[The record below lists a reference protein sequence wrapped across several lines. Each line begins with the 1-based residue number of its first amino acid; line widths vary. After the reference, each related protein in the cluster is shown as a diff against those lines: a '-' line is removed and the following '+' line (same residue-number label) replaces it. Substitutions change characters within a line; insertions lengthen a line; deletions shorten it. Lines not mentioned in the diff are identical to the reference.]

1 MKKKNLKKTQKLK
14 IMAALLSGGMLVVLS
29 PNAAYALEGT
39 ADNYTVTITDGMNIT
54 EDVYGNKG
62 NPDSET
68 GDITGHVKISGGT
81 IGSSENSVEI
91 YGGYYYNG
99 RGEYRVKNSVVEI
112 SGGTI
117 YGDIY
122 GGRGYYSRSSGWS
135 DIRDAVDN
143 KIYITGGTIYG
154 DIYGGYDGSYVDYKK
169 YPEEYKNHKGVARNE
184 VWLAGG
190 TIEGSVTAGRYNNY
204 YANGTNCPIQFN
216 NIYLT
221 GDADVSKA
229 VLRGSPMIGGRV
241 ETGNNLIVDDWNGIE
256 VENIEKFHSI
266 IFENIDLN
274 KSMLLKIT
282 SDDFERGNFLCDYN
296 NNFTKIYINS
306 VKGGDYKVGDLN
318 KTVEWD
324 KRMCLN
330 EQFSSSDKTFEVVI
344 KQELLDGIT
353 GYYYGNRENNGI
365 FINHFTNLKAN
376 DSTPEDSQIEFTG
389 TVDKTVLAGAYVDEN
404 GEKHGNTNN
413 TSWNTSDDI
422 TYLTIEDGL
431 KTNASVVTGVYA
443 VGGQTA
449 SDGKTYITGNYGGT
463 VYAGY
468 AEGNG
473 LTENN
478 HIYIGNGVNAAG
490 TKLLGNNKKS
500 GNSGATLEVSENGNK
515 LNSIG
520 RFDNINFNNV
530 TLNGGTVLKVTDADL
545 DGTKV
550 NVKTLAKGTVY
561 HEGDKVTLLNSQNAI
576 TGNVENIGINDD
588 IVQAGV
594 AQELTVSASQSDA
607 NNIDLTVTSVKLS
620 EQTNLVAET
629 RAASVGLLN
638 QGTDLI
644 ADSINTISRDGKYG
658 VKTFAAVYG
667 NRSKYDV
674 ADDVKINGWS
684 TIVGV
689 GAENEHNGGD
699 FSWGVFYEN
708 GSGNYRTYNGF
719 DNELFRGD
727 GSIVYNGGGI
737 AVRYENSHGV
747 YTEGSLRAGMLKN
760 EADNALFCG
769 ETGYGYETESAYYGA
784 HIGVG
789 KIWQLGDNSE
799 LDVYG
804 KFFHTYVE
812 GDTVHIA
819 QDKFDLDSI
828 NSDRLR
834 IGARITNNKE
844 NKFSTYYGL
853 AYEYEFNGDADMR
866 AAGMKAP
873 TQSLQGSSVMAE
885 IGLNYQPT
893 PNSPWSFDLNMRGYT
908 GERQGGSFNVQATY
922 TF

>member
-14 IMAALLSGGMLVVLS
+14 IMAALLSGGMLAVLS

-39 ADNYTVTITDGMNIT
+39 AENNYTVTITDENIT
-54 EDVYGNKG
+54 ENVYGNKG

-99 RGEYRVKNSVVEI
+99 IGEYRVKNSVVEI

-122 GGRGYYSRSSGWS
+122 GGRGYYSRSSGWN

-274 KSMLLKIT
+274 KGMLLEVKDPIT
-282 SDDFERGNFLCDYN
+282 RGNFLTGPN
-296 NNFTKIYINS
+296 GSTKIYVNS
-306 VKGGDYKVGDLN
+306 VKGGDYEEGLLN
-318 KTVEWD
+318 KTIQWD
-324 KRMCLN
+324 DEMNLEHR
-330 EQFSSSDKTFEVVI
+330 FSSIDEAFAVVI
-344 KQELLDGIT
+344 SDDLKKGIT

-365 FINHFTNLKAN
+365 FINHFTNLKAD
-376 DSTPEDSQIEFTG
+376 DSISEDSQIEFTG
-389 TVDKTVLAGAYVDEN
+389 TVDKTVLAGAYFDEN

-413 TSWNTSDDI
+413 TSWDTSDDI
-422 TYLTIEDGL
+422 TYLTIENGL
-431 KTNASVVTGVYA
+431 TTNASVVTGVYA

-449 SDGKTYITGNYGGT
+449 SDGKTYITGNYDGT

-468 AEGNG
+468 AEDNG

-478 HIYIGNGVNAAG
+478 YTYIGNGVNADS
-490 TKLLGNNKKS
+490 TKLLGNNKTS
-500 GNSGATLEVSENGNK
+500 GNSGATLEVSGNGNK

-520 RFDNINFNNV
+520 RFDDIDFNNV
-530 TLNGGTVLKVTDADL
+530 TLNGDTVLKVIDADL

-576 TGNVENIGINDD
+576 TGNVENIGVNDD

-594 AQELTVSASQSDA
+594 AQELTVSASKSDA

-674 ADDVKINGWS
+674 ADNVKINGWS

-737 AVRYENSHGV
+737 AARYENSHGV

-819 QDKFDLDSI
+819 QDEFDLDSI

-873 TQSLQGSSVMAE
+873 TRSLQGSSYMAE
-885 IGLNYQPT
+885 VGFNYQPT
-893 PNSPWSFDLNMRGYT
+893 PESPWSFDLNMRGYA
-908 GERQGGSFNVQATY
+908 GEREGATFNVQATY

>member
-14 IMAALLSGGMLVVLS
+14 IMAALLSGGMLAVLS

-39 ADNYTVTITDGMNIT
+39 ADNNYTVTITDGMNIM

-62 NPDSET
+62 NPDPVT
-68 GDITGHVKISGGT
+68 GNITGHVKITGGT
-81 IGSSENSVEI
+81 LGSEGKDVSI
-91 YGGYYYNG
+91 YGGYFYSS
-99 RGEYRVKNSVVEI
+99 RGKYLVKNNIVEI

-117 YGDIY
+117 YGNVY
-122 GGRGYYSRSSGWS
+122 GGCGCGRDYGGTQNT

-143 KIYITGGTIYG
+143 KVYITGGTIYG
-154 DIYGGYDGSYVDYKK
+154 DIYGGYDGSRVNEDSAPYK
-169 YPEEYKNHKGVARNE
+169 EGVARNE

-190 TIEGSVTAGRYNNY
+190 KIVGSVTAGTYRKDSPDENAPVHYNK
-204 YANGTNCPIQFN
+204 
-216 NIYLT
+216 IYLT
-221 GDADVSKA
+221 GDTDVSEA
-229 VLRGSPMIGGRV
+229 TLIG
-241 ETGNNLIVDDWNGIE
+241 TGKQNKGLIEKGGNDLVIDGWNGTKI
-256 VENIEKFHSI
+256 KGLRFFHSI

-274 KSMLLKIT
+274 KATLLEVKDPIDYSYFNHFVDT
-282 SDDFERGNFLCDYN
+282 DDN
-296 NNFTKIYINS
+296 TKVYLNS
-306 VKGGDYKVGDLN
+306 IKAGDYAEDTLN
-318 KTVEWD
+318 KTIQWD
-324 KRMCLN
+324 EDMCLQASKN
-330 EQFSSSDKTFEVVI
+330 RSFAVVI
-344 KQELLDGIT
+344 SDDLKKGIT

-365 FINHFTNLKAN
+365 FINHFTNLTAN
-376 DSTPEDSQIEFTG
+376 DSTPEDSKIEFTG

-413 TSWNTSDDI
+413 TSWDTSDDI

-443 VGGQTA
+443 VGGKNA
-449 SDGKTYITGNYGGT
+449 SGGKTYINGNYDGT
-463 VYAGY
+463 VVYAGY

-473 LTENN
+473 STENN
-478 HIYIGNGVNAAG
+478 YIYIGNGVNAAG
-490 TKLLGNNKKS
+490 TKLLGNNKTS
-500 GNSGATLEVSENGNK
+500 GNSGATLEVSGNGNE

-520 RFDNINFNNV
+520 RFDDINFNNV
-530 TLNGGTVLKVTDADL
+530 TLNGDTVLKVTDADL

-550 NVKTLAKGTVY
+550 NVKTLASGPVY
-561 HEGDKVTLLNSQNAI
+561 HEGDRVTLLNSQNAI

-684 TIVGV
+684 MIVGV
-689 GAENEHNGGD
+689 GVENEHNGGD

-737 AVRYENSHGV
+737 AARYENSHGV
-747 YTEGSLRAGMLKN
+747 YTEGSLHAGMLKN

-819 QDKFDLDSI
+819 QDEFDLDSI

-873 TQSLQGSSVMAE
+873 TRSLQGSSVMAE

>member
-14 IMAALLSGGMLVVLS
+14 IMAALLSGGMLAVLS

-39 ADNYTVTITDGMNIT
+39 AENNYTVTITDGMNIT

-62 NPDSET
+62 NIVADK
-68 GDITGHVKISGGT
+68 GYVIGHVQMIGG
-81 IGSSENSVEI
+81 IVEGNI
-91 YGGYYYNG
+91 YGGYYPTNRDANG
-99 RGEYRVKNSVVEI
+99 NYVKVAESTVTI
-112 SGGTI
+112 SGGEVI
-117 YGDIY
+117 GNIY
-122 GGRGYYSRSSGWS
+122 GGRGKRGSSSWT
-135 DIRDAVDN
+135 DARDAVDN
-143 KIYITGGTIYG
+143 KVYITGGTIKG
-154 DIYGGYDGSYVDYKK
+154 NIYGGYDGSRIDPDM
-169 YPEEYKNHKGVARNE
+169 PEEDYPKHEGVARNE

-190 TIEGSVTAGRYNNY
+190 KIEGNVVAGQYEDPYSSASR
-204 YANGTNCPIQFN
+204 ILN

-221 GDADVSKA
+221 GNADVSNA
-229 VLRGSPMIGGRV
+229 VLKGSTMIGGKV
-241 ETGNNLIVDDWNGIE
+241 ETGNNLIVDGWSGTEIK
-256 VENIEKFHSI
+256 NIEHFHSI

-274 KSMLLKIT
+274 KGKLLEVTDSIT
-282 SDDFERGNFLCDYN
+282 RNNFLTGPN
-296 NNFTKIYINS
+296 ESTKIYVNS
-306 VKGGDYKVGDLN
+306 VKGGDYEEGLLK
-318 KTVEWD
+318 KTIQWD
-324 KRMCLN
+324 DEMNLEHR
-330 EQFSSSDKTFEVVI
+330 FSSIDEAFAVVI
-344 KQELLDGIT
+344 SDDLKKGIT

-365 FINHFTNLKAN
+365 FINHFTNLKAD
-376 DSTPEDSQIEFTG
+376 DSYPNDSQIEFTG

-404 GEKHGNTNN
+404 DEKHGNTNN
-413 TSWNTSDDI
+413 TSWDTSDDI
-422 TYLTIEDGL
+422 TYLTIENGL
-431 KTNASVVTGVYA
+431 TTNASVVTGVYA
-443 VGGQTA
+443 VGGKNA
-449 SDGKTYITGNYGGT
+449 SGGKTYINGNYDGT
-463 VYAGY
+463 VFAGY
-468 AEGNG
+468 AEDNG
-473 LTENN
+473 STEDNY
-478 HIYIGNGVNAAG
+478 IYIGNGVNAAG
-490 TKLLGNNKKS
+490 TKLLGNNKTS
-500 GNSGATLEVSENGNK
+500 GKSGATLEVSGNGNK

-520 RFDNINFNNV
+520 RFDNINFNKV
-530 TLNGGTVLKVTDADL
+530 TLNGDTVLKVTDADL

-550 NVKTLAKGTVY
+550 NVKTLASGPVY
-561 HEGDKVTLLNSQNAI
+561 HEGDRVTLLNSQNAI
-576 TGNVENIGINDD
+576 TGNVENIGVNDD

-737 AVRYENSHGV
+737 AARYENSHGV

-819 QDKFDLDSI
+819 QDEFDLDSI

-873 TQSLQGSSVMAE
+873 TKSLQGSSVMAE

>member
-14 IMAALLSGGMLVVLS
+14 IMAALLSGGMLAVLS

-39 ADNYTVTITDGMNIT
+39 AENNYTVTITDENIT
-54 EDVYGNKG
+54 ENVYGNKG

-99 RGEYRVKNSVVEI
+99 IGEYRVKNSVVEI

-122 GGRGYYSRSSGWS
+122 GGRGYYSRSSGWN

-274 KSMLLKIT
+274 KGMLLEVKDPIT
-282 SDDFERGNFLCDYN
+282 RGNFLTGPN
-296 NNFTKIYINS
+296 GSTKIYVNS
-306 VKGGDYKVGDLN
+306 VKGGDYEEGLLN
-318 KTVEWD
+318 KTIQWD
-324 KRMCLN
+324 DEMNLEHR
-330 EQFSSSDKTFEVVI
+330 FSSIDEAFAVVI
-344 KQELLDGIT
+344 SDDLKKGIT

-365 FINHFTNLKAN
+365 FINHFTNLKAD
-376 DSTPEDSQIEFTG
+376 DSISEDSQIEFTG
-389 TVDKTVLAGAYVDEN
+389 TVYKTVLAGAYFDEN

-413 TSWNTSDDI
+413 TSWDTSDDI
-422 TYLTIEDGL
+422 TYLTIENGL
-431 KTNASVVTGVYA
+431 TTNASVVTGVYA

-449 SDGKTYITGNYGGT
+449 SDGKTYITGNYDGT

-468 AEGNG
+468 AEDNG

-478 HIYIGNGVNAAG
+478 YIYIGNGVNADS
-490 TKLLGNNKKS
+490 TKLLGNNKTS
-500 GNSGATLEVSENGNK
+500 GNSGATLEVSGNGNK

-520 RFDNINFNNV
+520 RFDDIDFNNV
-530 TLNGGTVLKVTDADL
+530 TLNGDTVLKVIDADL

-576 TGNVENIGINDD
+576 TGNVENIGVNDD

-594 AQELTVSASQSDA
+594 AQELTVSASKSDA

-737 AVRYENSHGV
+737 AARYENSHGV

-819 QDKFDLDSI
+819 QDEFDLDSI

-873 TQSLQGSSVMAE
+873 TRSLQGSSYMAE
-885 IGLNYQPT
+885 VGFNYQPT
-893 PNSPWSFDLNMRGYT
+893 PESPWSFDLNMRGYA
-908 GERQGGSFNVQATY
+908 GEREGATFNVQATY

>member
-14 IMAALLSGGMLVVLS
+14 IMAALLSGGMLAVLS

-39 ADNYTVTITDGMNIT
+39 ADADNNYTVTITDGMNIT
-54 EDVYGNKG
+54 ENVYGNNGNIVADKG
-62 NPDSET
+62 YV
-68 GDITGHVKISGGT
+68 IGHVQMTGG
-81 IGSSENSVEI
+81 IVEGNI
-91 YGGYYYNG
+91 YGGYYPTNRDANG
-99 RGEYRVKNSVVEI
+99 NYVKVAESTVTI
-112 SGGTI
+112 SGGEVI
-117 YGDIY
+117 GNIF
-122 GGRGYYSRSSGWS
+122 GGQGLRASTSWT
-135 DIRDAVDN
+135 DARDAVDN
-143 KIYITGGTIYG
+143 KVYITGGTITG
-154 DIYGGYDGSYVDYKK
+154 NIYGGYDGSRIDPDM
-169 YPEEYKNHKGVARNE
+169 PEEGYPKHEGVARNE

-190 TIEGSVTAGRYNNY
+190 TIDGTVTAGQF
-204 YANGTNCPIQFN
+204 ANLTSGTLN

-229 VLRGSPMIGGRV
+229 VLRGSSGIGGKV
-241 ETGNNLIVDDWNGIE
+241 ETGNNLIIDGWRGTEIK
-256 VENIEKFHSI
+256 NIQYFHSI

-274 KSMLLKIT
+274 KPHILEIT
-282 SDDFERGNFLCDYN
+282 DKFDRRSFLTGLSGTN
-296 NNFTKIYINS
+296 EITKIYVNS
-306 VKGGDYKVGDLN
+306 VKGGDYEEGTLN
-318 KTVEWD
+318 KTITWD
-324 KRMCLN
+324 SEMNLGGSIAPGRD
-330 EQFSSSDKTFEVVI
+330 EAFVVVI
-344 KQELLDGIT
+344 SDDLKKGID
-353 GYYYGNRENNGI
+353 GYYYGNRDNNGI
-365 FINHFTNLKAN
+365 FINHFTNLTAN
-376 DSTPEDSQIEFTG
+376 DSNQEDSKIEFTG
-389 TVDKTVLAGAYVDEN
+389 TVDKTVLAGAYVDEK
-404 GEKHGNTNN
+404 GVKHGNTNN
-413 TSWNTSDDI
+413 TSWDTSDDI
-422 TYLTIEDGL
+422 TFLTIEDGL
-431 KTNASVVTGVYA
+431 TTNASVVTGVYA
-443 VGGQTA
+443 VGGKTA
-449 SDGKTYITGNYGGT
+449 SGGKTYINGNYGGT

-478 HIYIGNGVNAAG
+478 YIYIGNGVNAAG
-490 TKLLGNNKKS
+490 TKLRGDNKTIGTIGK
-500 GNSGATLEVSENGNK
+500 SGATLEVSENGNK
-515 LNSIG
+515 LNSIE
-520 RFDNINFNNV
+520 RFDDIDFNNV
-530 TLNGGTVLKVTDADL
+530 TLNGDTVLKVTHANL
-545 DGTKV
+545 DGTKI
-550 NVKTLAKGTVY
+550 NVKTLASGTVY
-561 HEGDKVTLLNSQNAI
+561 HEGDRVTLLNSQNAI
-576 TGNVENIGINDD
+576 TGNVENIGVNDD

-689 GAENEHNGGD
+689 GAEKEHNGGD

-819 QDKFDLDSI
+819 QDEFDLDSI

-853 AYEYEFNGDADMR
+853 AYEYEFNGDAEMR

-885 IGLNYQPT
+885 VGLNYQPT
-893 PNSPWSFDLNMRGYT
+893 PDSPWNFDLNMRGYT

>member
-1 MKKKNLKKTQKLK
+1 
-14 IMAALLSGGMLVVLS
+14 MAALLSSGMLAVLS

-39 ADNYTVTITDGMNIT
+39 AENNYTVTITDGMDIM
-54 EDVYGNKG
+54 EDVYGNKA
-62 NPDSET
+62 NILADKNC
-68 GDITGHVKISGGT
+68 ITGHVQMSGGKVT
-81 IGSSENSVEI
+81 
-91 YGGYYYNG
+91 
-99 RGEYRVKNSVVEI
+99 
-112 SGGTI
+112 
-117 YGDIY
+117 GDIY
-122 GGRGYYSRSSGWS
+122 GGHYNDTHDTYGKYYVKVAESTVTISGGEVIGNIYGGRGKFGKQTKT
-135 DIRDAVDN
+135 DNRDAVDN
-143 KIYITGGTIYG
+143 KVYITGGKITG
-154 DIYGGYDGSYVDYKK
+154 NIYGGYDGGNPNR
-169 YPEEYKNHKGVARNE
+169 YPKEGVARNQ

-190 TIEGSVTAGRYNNY
+190 TIDGTVVAGQYKE
-204 YANGTNCPIQFN
+204 ANTPNEYPKILN

-221 GDADVSKA
+221 GNADVSKA
-229 VLRGSPMIGGRV
+229 VLMGSSGIGGKV
-241 ETGNNLIVDDWNGIE
+241 ETGNNLIIDGWSGTEIK
-256 VENIEKFHSI
+256 NIEHFHSI

-274 KSMLLKIT
+274 KQHILEIT
-282 SDDFERGNFLCDYN
+282 GDFDRTEFLTGLSGTN
-296 NNFTKIYINS
+296 EITKIYVNS
-306 VKGGDYKVGDLN
+306 VKGGDYEEGTLN
-318 KTVEWD
+318 KTITWD
-324 KRMCLN
+324 SEMNLGG
-330 EQFSSSDKTFEVVI
+330 STAPGSDEAFAVVI
-344 KQELLDGIT
+344 SDDLKKGIT

-365 FINHFTNLKAN
+365 FINHFTNLTAN
-376 DSTPEDSQIEFTG
+376 DSTPEDSEIEFTG
-389 TVDKTVLAGAYVDEN
+389 TVDKTVLAGMYVDEK

-422 TYLTIEDGL
+422 TYLTIENGL
-431 KTNASVVTGVYA
+431 TTNASVVTGVYA
-443 VGGQTA
+443 VGGKNA
-449 SDGKTYITGNYGGT
+449 SGGKTYINGNYDGT
-463 VYAGY
+463 VFAGY
-468 AEGNG
+468 AEDNG
-473 LTENN
+473 STEDNY
-478 HIYIGNGVNAAG
+478 IYIGNGVNAAG
-490 TKLLGNNKKS
+490 TKLLGNNKTS
-500 GNSGATLEVSENGNK
+500 GKSGATLEVSGNGNK

-550 NVKTLAKGTVY
+550 NVETLASGTVY
-561 HEGDKVTLLNSQNAI
+561 HEGDRVTLLNSQNAI
-576 TGNVENIGINDD
+576 KGNVENIGVNDD

-737 AVRYENSHGV
+737 AARYENSHGV

-819 QDKFDLDSI
+819 QDEFDLDSI

>member
-14 IMAALLSGGMLVVLS
+14 IMAALLSGGMLAVLS

-54 EDVYGNKG
+54 EDVYGNNGNIVADKG
-62 NPDSET
+62 YV
-68 GDITGHVKISGGT
+68 IGHVQMTGG
-81 IGSSENSVEI
+81 IVEGNI
-91 YGGYYYNG
+91 YGGYYPTNRDANG
-99 RGEYRVKNSVVEI
+99 NYVKVAESTVTI
-112 SGGTI
+112 SGGEVI
-117 YGDIY
+117 GNIF
-122 GGRGYYSRSSGWS
+122 GGQGLRGSTRWT
-135 DIRDAVDN
+135 DARDAVDN
-143 KIYITGGTIYG
+143 KVYITGGTITG
-154 DIYGGYDGSYVDYKK
+154 NIYGGYDGSRIDPDM
-169 YPEEYKNHKGVARNE
+169 PEEGYPKHEGVARNE

-190 TIEGSVTAGRYNNY
+190 TIEGSVTAGRYNDY

-229 VLRGSPMIGGRV
+229 VLRGSPMIGGRL
-241 ETGNNLIVDDWNGIE
+241 ETGNNLIIDDWNGIE

-274 KSMLLKIT
+274 RKMLLKVT
-282 SDDFERGNFLCDYN
+282 SDDFERRNFYSDHQKN
-296 NNFTKIYINS
+296 EFTKIYINS
-306 VKGGDYKVGDLN
+306 IKGGDYKVGDLN

-330 EQFSSSDKTFEVVI
+330 EQIGSSDKRFEVVI

-443 VGGQTA
+443 VSGQTA

-468 AEGNG
+468 VEGNG

-737 AVRYENSHGV
+737 AARYENSHGV

-819 QDKFDLDSI
+819 QDEFDLDSI

>member
-14 IMAALLSGGMLVVLS
+14 IMAALLSGGMLAVLS

-39 ADNYTVTITDGMNIT
+39 ADNNYTVTITDTMNIT
-54 EDVYGNKG
+54 GNVYGNKG
-62 NPDSET
+62 NILADKNC
-68 GDITGHVKISGGT
+68 ITGHVQMSGGKVN
-81 IGSSENSVEI
+81 GEI
-91 YGGYYYNG
+91 YGGYYNDTPDTKY
-99 RGEYRVKNSVVEI
+99 YVKVAESTVTI
-112 SGGTI
+112 SGGEVI
-117 YGDIY
+117 GNIY
-122 GGRGYYSRSSGWS
+122 GGRGYFGKQNKI
-135 DIRDAVDN
+135 DNRDAVDN
-143 KIYITGGTIYG
+143 KVYITGGKITG
-154 DIYGGYDGSYVDYKK
+154 NIYGGYDGGRPSNK
-169 YPEEYKNHKGVARNE
+169 YPKEGVARNQ

-190 TIEGSVTAGRYNNY
+190 TIDGTVVAGQYKE
-204 YANGTNCPIQFN
+204 ANTPNEYPKILN

-221 GDADVSKA
+221 GNADVSNA
-229 VLRGSPMIGGRV
+229 ALMGSTTIGGKV
-241 ETGNNLIVDDWNGIE
+241 ETGNNLIVDGWSGTEIK
-256 VENIEKFHSI
+256 NIKHFHSI

-274 KSMLLKIT
+274 KGMLLEVKDPIT
-282 SDDFERGNFLCDYN
+282 RNAFLTSPN
-296 NNFTKIYINS
+296 GSTKIYVNS
-306 VKGGDYKVGDLN
+306 VKGGDYEKGLLKKTIQWDDEMNLEHRFDLID
-318 KTVEWD
+318 EA
-324 KRMCLN
+324 
-330 EQFSSSDKTFEVVI
+330 FAVVI
-344 KQELLDGIT
+344 SDDLKKGIT

-365 FINHFTNLKAN
+365 FINHFTNLTAN
-376 DSTPEDSQIEFTG
+376 DSTPEDSKIEFTG
-389 TVDKTVLAGAYVDEN
+389 TVDKTVLAGAYVDEK
-404 GEKHGNTNN
+404 GVKHGNTNN
-413 TSWNTSDDI
+413 TSWDTSDDI
-422 TYLTIEDGL
+422 TDLTIEDGL

-443 VGGQTA
+443 VGGKTA
-449 SDGKTYITGNYGGT
+449 SGGKTYINGNYGGT

-468 AEGNG
+468 AEDNG
-473 LTENN
+473 STENN
-478 HIYIGNGVNAAG
+478 YIYIGNGVNAADTELRG
-490 TKLLGNNKKS
+490 DNKTS
-500 GNSGATLEVSENGNK
+500 GNSGATLEVSGNGNE

-520 RFDNINFNNV
+520 RFDDINFNNV
-530 TLNGGTVLKVTDADL
+530 TLNGDTVLKVTDADL

-550 NVKTLAKGTVY
+550 NVKTLASGTVY
-561 HEGDKVTLLNSQNAI
+561 HEGDRVTLLNSQNAI
-576 TGNVENIGINDD
+576 KGNVENIGVNDD

-737 AVRYENSHGV
+737 AARYENSHGV

-819 QDKFDLDSI
+819 QDEFDLDSI

-866 AAGMKAP
+866 AAGMNAP
-873 TQSLQGSSVMAE
+873 TRSLQGSSVMAE

>member
-14 IMAALLSGGMLVVLS
+14 IMAALLSGGMLAVLS

-39 ADNYTVTITDGMNIT
+39 AENNYTVTITDENIT
-54 EDVYGNKG
+54 ENVYGNKG

-81 IGSSENSVEI
+81 IGSSENSVKI

-99 RGEYRVKNSVVEI
+99 IGEYRVKNSVVEI

-122 GGRGYYSRSSGWS
+122 GGRGYYSRSSGWN

-274 KSMLLKIT
+274 KGMLLEVKDPIT
-282 SDDFERGNFLCDYN
+282 RGNFLTGPN
-296 NNFTKIYINS
+296 GSTKIYVNS
-306 VKGGDYKVGDLN
+306 VKGGDYEEGLLK
-318 KTVEWD
+318 KTIQWD
-324 KRMCLN
+324 DEMNLGHRFGSID
-330 EQFSSSDKTFEVVI
+330 EAFAVVI
-344 KQELLDGIT
+344 SDDLKKGIT

-365 FINHFTNLKAN
+365 FINHFTDLKAN
-376 DSTPEDSQIEFTG
+376 DSYQNDSQIEFSG
-389 TVDKTVLAGAYVDEN
+389 TVDKTVLAGAYVDEK

-413 TSWNTSDDI
+413 TSWDTSDDI

-449 SDGKTYITGNYGGT
+449 SDGKTYITGNYDGT

-468 AEGNG
+468 AEDNG

-478 HIYIGNGVNAAG
+478 YIYIGNGVNADS
-490 TKLLGNNKKS
+490 TKLLGNNKTS
-500 GNSGATLEVSENGNK
+500 GNSGATLEVSGNGNK

-530 TLNGGTVLKVTDADL
+530 TLNGDTVLKVTDADL

-550 NVKTLAKGTVY
+550 NVETLAGGTVY
-561 HEGDKVTLLNSQNAI
+561 HEGDKVTLLNSQDAI
-576 TGNVENIGINDD
+576 TGNVENIGVNDD

-644 ADSINTISRDGKYG
+644 ADSLNTISRDGKYG

-667 NRSKYDV
+667 NSSKYDV

-737 AVRYENSHGV
+737 AARYENSHGV
-747 YTEGSLRAGMLKN
+747 YTEGSLHAGMLKN

-819 QDKFDLDSI
+819 QDEFDLDSI

-873 TQSLQGSSVMAE
+873 TRSLHGSSVMAE

-908 GERQGGSFNVQATY
+908 GEHQGGSFNVQATY

>member
-39 ADNYTVTITDGMNIT
+39 ADDNYTVTITDGMNIT

-62 NPDSET
+62 NPDPVT
-68 GDITGHVKISGGT
+68 GDITGHVKITGGT
-81 IGSSENSVEI
+81 LGSSEKNVWI
-91 YGGYYYNG
+91 YGGQYCTDV
-99 RGEYRVKNSVVEI
+99 GEYRVKNNIVEI

-117 YGDIY
+117 YGNIY
-122 GGRGYYSRSSGWS
+122 GGQGFHNTRFEASR
-135 DIRDAVDN
+135 DKRDAEDN
-143 KIYITGGTIYG
+143 KVYVTGGTIYG
-154 DIYGGYDGSYVDYKK
+154 NIYGGSQGSKK
-169 YPEEYKNHKGVARNE
+169 YPDTEPEYEGVARNE

-190 TIEGSVTAGRYNNY
+190 TIVGTVFAGYYSEPSNY
-204 YANGTNCPIQFN
+204 N

-221 GDADVSKA
+221 GNANVSAAILQGNSK
-229 VLRGSPMIGGRV
+229 IGGKV
-241 ETGNNLIVDDWNGIE
+241 ETGNNLIIDGWSGTNIQSIE
-256 VENIEKFHSI
+256 HFHSI

-274 KSMLLKIT
+274 KKHILEIT
-282 SDDFERGNFLCDYN
+282 GNFYRSDFLTGLSGTN
-296 NNFTKIYINS
+296 EITKIYVNS
-306 VKGGDYKVGDLN
+306 VKGGDYEEGTLN
-318 KTVEWD
+318 KTITWD
-324 KRMCLN
+324 SEMNLGGSIAPGRD
-330 EQFSSSDKTFEVVI
+330 EAFAVVI
-344 KQELLDGIT
+344 SDDLLHGIK
-353 GYYYGNRENNGI
+353 GYYYGNKDNNGI
-365 FINHFTNLKAN
+365 FINHFTDLKA
-376 DSTPEDSQIEFTG
+376 DDGTLEDSKIEFTG
-389 TVDKTVLAGAYVDEN
+389 KVDKTVLAGMYVDKDGNE
-404 GEKHGNTNN
+404 HGNTNN
-413 TSWNTSDDI
+413 TSWDTSDDI
-422 TYLTIEDGL
+422 TYLTIENGL
-431 KTNASVVTGVYA
+431 TTNASVVTGVYA
-443 VGGQTA
+443 VGGKNA
-449 SDGKTYITGNYGGT
+449 SGGKTYINGNYGGT

-473 LTENN
+473 STEDNY
-478 HIYIGNGVNAAG
+478 IYIGNGVNAAG

-530 TLNGGTVLKVTDADL
+530 TLNGDTVLKVTDANL

-550 NVKTLAKGTVY
+550 NVETLASGTVY
-561 HEGDKVTLLNSQNAI
+561 HEGDRVTLLNSQNAI
-576 TGNVENIGINDD
+576 TGNVENIGVNDD

-737 AVRYENSHGV
+737 AARYENSHGV

-819 QDKFDLDSI
+819 QDEFDLDSI

>member
-14 IMAALLSGGMLVVLS
+14 IMAALLSGWMLAVLS

-39 ADNYTVTITDGMNIT
+39 ANNYTVTITDGMNIT
-54 EDVYGNKG
+54 ENVYGNKG
-62 NPDSET
+62 NILADKNC
-68 GDITGHVKISGGT
+68 ITGHVQMSRGKVKG
-81 IGSSENSVEI
+81 EI
-91 YGGYYYNG
+91 YGGYYNDTHDTYG
-99 RGEYRVKNSVVEI
+99 KYYVKVAESTVTI
-112 SGGTI
+112 SGGEVI
-117 YGDIY
+117 GNIY
-122 GGRGYYSRSSGWS
+122 GGRGKYVYNNGWK
-135 DIRDAVDN
+135 DARDAVDN
-143 KIYITGGTIYG
+143 KVYITGGTIKG
-154 DIYGGYDGSYVDYKK
+154 NIYGGYDGSRIYPDM
-169 YPEEYKNHKGVARNE
+169 PEENNPKHEGVVRNE

-190 TIEGSVTAGRYNNY
+190 TIEGTVTAGDY
-204 YANGTNCPIQFN
+204 YGLSSDIYYN

-229 VLRGSPMIGGRV
+229 VLTGSTNSGRL
-241 ETGNNLIVDDWNGIE
+241 ETGNNLIIDDWNGIE
-256 VENIEKFHSI
+256 VKNIDKFHSI

-274 KSMLLKIT
+274 RKMLLKVT
-282 SDDFERGNFLCDYN
+282 SDDFERRNFYSN
-296 NNFTKIYINS
+296 REKNEFTKIYINS
-306 VKGGDYKVGDLN
+306 IKGGDYKVGDLN

-330 EQFSSSDKTFEVVI
+330 EQIGSSDKRFEVVI

-365 FINHFTNLKAN
+365 FINHFINLKAK
-376 DSTPEDSQIEFTG
+376 DSTTEDSQIEFTG
-389 TVDKTVLAGAYVDEN
+389 TVDKTVLAGAYVDEK

-413 TSWNTSDDI
+413 TSWDTSDDI
-422 TYLTIEDGL
+422 TDLTIEDGL
-431 KTNASVVTGVYA
+431 TTNASVVTGVYA
-443 VGGQTA
+443 VGEQTA
-449 SDGKTYITGNYGGT
+449 SGGKTYINGNYCGT

-468 AEGNG
+468 AEDNG
-473 LTENN
+473 STENN
-478 HIYIGNGVNAAG
+478 YIYIGNGVNAAG
-490 TKLLGNNKKS
+490 TKLLGNNKNS
-500 GNSGATLEVSENGNK
+500 GNSGATLEVSENGNE

-520 RFDNINFNNV
+520 RFDDINFNNV
-530 TLNGGTVLKVTDADL
+530 TLNGDTVLKVTDANL

-550 NVKTLAKGTVY
+550 NVKTLASGTIY
-561 HEGDKVTLLNSQNAI
+561 HEGDRVTLLNSQNAI
-576 TGNVENIGINDD
+576 TGNVENIGVNDE

-644 ADSINTISRDGKYG
+644 SDSINTISRDGKYG

-819 QDKFDLDSI
+819 QDEFDLDSI

-873 TQSLQGSSVMAE
+873 TRSLQGSSVMAE

>member
-14 IMAALLSGGMLVVLS
+14 IMAALLSGGMLAVLS

-39 ADNYTVTITDGMNIT
+39 AENNYTVTITDENIT
-54 EDVYGNKG
+54 ENVYGNKG

-99 RGEYRVKNSVVEI
+99 IGEYRVKNSVVEI

-122 GGRGYYSRSSGWS
+122 GGRGYYSRSSGWN

-274 KSMLLKIT
+274 KGMLLEVKDPIT
-282 SDDFERGNFLCDYN
+282 RGNFLTGPN
-296 NNFTKIYINS
+296 GSTKIYVNS
-306 VKGGDYKVGDLN
+306 VKGGDYEEGLLN
-318 KTVEWD
+318 KTIQWD
-324 KRMCLN
+324 DEMNLEHR
-330 EQFSSSDKTFEVVI
+330 FSSIDEAFAVVI
-344 KQELLDGIT
+344 SDDLKKGIT

-365 FINHFTNLKAN
+365 FINHFTNLKAD
-376 DSTPEDSQIEFTG
+376 DSISEDSQIEFTG
-389 TVDKTVLAGAYVDEN
+389 TVDKTVLAGAYFDEN

-413 TSWNTSDDI
+413 TSWDTSDDI
-422 TYLTIEDGL
+422 TYLTIENGL
-431 KTNASVVTGVYA
+431 TTNASVVTGVYA

-449 SDGKTYITGNYGGT
+449 SDGKTYITGNYDGT

-468 AEGNG
+468 AEDNG

-478 HIYIGNGVNAAG
+478 YIYIGNGVNADS
-490 TKLLGNNKKS
+490 TKLLGNNKTS
-500 GNSGATLEVSENGNK
+500 GNSGATLEVSGNGNK

-520 RFDNINFNNV
+520 RFDDIDFNNV
-530 TLNGGTVLKVTDADL
+530 TLNGDTVLKVIDADL

-576 TGNVENIGINDD
+576 TGNVENIGVNDD

-594 AQELTVSASQSDA
+594 AQELTVSASKSDA

-737 AVRYENSHGV
+737 AARYENSHGV

-819 QDKFDLDSI
+819 QDEFDLDSI

-873 TQSLQGSSVMAE
+873 TRSLQGSSYMAE
-885 IGLNYQPT
+885 VGFNYQPT
-893 PNSPWSFDLNMRGYT
+893 PESPWSFDLNMRGYA
-908 GERQGGSFNVQATY
+908 GEREGATFNVQATY

>member
-14 IMAALLSGGMLVVLS
+14 IMAALLSGGMLAVLS

-39 ADNYTVTITDGMNIT
+39 AENNYTVTITDENIT
-54 EDVYGNKG
+54 ENVYGNKG

-99 RGEYRVKNSVVEI
+99 IGEYRVKNSVVEI

-122 GGRGYYSRSSGWS
+122 GGRGYYSRSSGWN

-274 KSMLLKIT
+274 KGMLLEVKDPIT
-282 SDDFERGNFLCDYN
+282 RGNFLTGPN
-296 NNFTKIYINS
+296 GSTKIYVNS
-306 VKGGDYKVGDLN
+306 VKGGDYEEGSLN
-318 KTVEWD
+318 KTIQWD
-324 KRMCLN
+324 DEMNLKHR
-330 EQFSSSDKTFEVVI
+330 FSSIDEAFAVVI
-344 KQELLDGIT
+344 SDDLKKGIT

-365 FINHFTNLKAN
+365 FINHFTNLKAD
-376 DSTPEDSQIEFTG
+376 DSISEDSQIEFTG
-389 TVDKTVLAGAYVDEN
+389 TVDKTVLAGAYFDEN

-413 TSWNTSDDI
+413 TSWDTSDDI
-422 TYLTIEDGL
+422 TYLTIENGL
-431 KTNASVVTGVYA
+431 TTNASVVTGVYA

-449 SDGKTYITGNYGGT
+449 SDGKTYITGNYDGT

-468 AEGNG
+468 AEDNG

-478 HIYIGNGVNAAG
+478 YIYIGNGVNADS
-490 TKLLGNNKKS
+490 TKLLGNNKTS
-500 GNSGATLEVSENGNK
+500 GNSGATLEVSGNGNK

-520 RFDNINFNNV
+520 RFDDIDFNNV
-530 TLNGGTVLKVTDADL
+530 TLNGDTVLKVIDADL

-576 TGNVENIGINDD
+576 TGNVENIGVNDD

-594 AQELTVSASQSDA
+594 AQELTVSASKSDA

-737 AVRYENSHGV
+737 AARYENSHGV

-819 QDKFDLDSI
+819 QDEFDLDSI

-873 TQSLQGSSVMAE
+873 TRSLQGSSYMAE
-885 IGLNYQPT
+885 VGFNYQPT
-893 PNSPWSFDLNMRGYT
+893 PESPWSFDLNMRGYA
-908 GERQGGSFNVQATY
+908 GEREGATFNVQATY

>member
-14 IMAALLSGGMLVVLS
+14 IMAALLSSGMLAVLS

-39 ADNYTVTITDGMNIT
+39 ADNNYTVTITDTMNIT
-54 EDVYGNKG
+54 GNVYGNKG
-62 NPDSET
+62 NILADKNC
-68 GDITGHVKISGGT
+68 ITGHVQMSGGKVT
-81 IGSSENSVEI
+81 
-91 YGGYYYNG
+91 
-99 RGEYRVKNSVVEI
+99 
-112 SGGTI
+112 
-117 YGDIY
+117 GDIY
-122 GGRGYYSRSSGWS
+122 GGHYNDTHDTYGKYYVKVAESTVTISGGEVIGNIYGGRGKYVSDNGWK
-135 DIRDAVDN
+135 DARDAVDN
-143 KIYITGGTIYG
+143 KVYITGGTIKG
-154 DIYGGYDGSYVDYKK
+154 NIYGGYDGSRIYPDM
-169 YPEEYKNHKGVARNE
+169 PEENNPKHEGVVRNE

-190 TIEGSVTAGRYNNY
+190 TIEGIVTAGDYNGLSSDIY
-204 YANGTNCPIQFN
+204 YN

-229 VLRGSPMIGGRV
+229 VLTGSTKNGPL
-241 ETGNNLIVDDWNGIE
+241 ETGNNLIIDDWNGIE

-266 IFENIDLN
+266 IFGNIDLN
-274 KSMLLKIT
+274 RKMLLKVT
-282 SDDFERGNFLCDYN
+282 SDDFERRNFYSDDQKN
-296 NNFTKIYINS
+296 EFTKIYINS
-306 VKGGDYKVGDLN
+306 IKGGDYKVGDLN

-330 EQFSSSDKTFEVVI
+330 EQISSSDKRFEVVI

-365 FINHFTNLKAN
+365 FINYFTDLKAN
-376 DSTPEDSQIEFTG
+376 DSNPKDSQIEFTG
-389 TVDKTVLAGAYVDEN
+389 KVDKTVLAGAYVDEN

-468 AEGNG
+468 AESG

-478 HIYIGNGVNAAG
+478 YIYIANGVNAAG
-490 TKLLGNNKKS
+490 TKLLGNNKTS
-500 GNSGATLEVSENGNK
+500 GKSGATLEVSENGNK

-561 HEGDKVTLLNSQNAI
+561 HEGDRVTLLNSQNDI
-576 TGNVENIGINDD
+576 TGNVENIGVDDD

-737 AVRYENSHGV
+737 AARYENSHGV

-819 QDKFDLDSI
+819 QDEFDLDSI

>member
-14 IMAALLSGGMLVVLS
+14 IMAALLSGGMLAVLS

-39 ADNYTVTITDGMNIT
+39 AENNYTVTITDENIT
-54 EDVYGNKG
+54 ENVYGNKG

-99 RGEYRVKNSVVEI
+99 IGEYRVKNSVVEI

-122 GGRGYYSRSSGWS
+122 GGRGYYSRSSGWN

-274 KSMLLKIT
+274 KGMLLEVKDPIT
-282 SDDFERGNFLCDYN
+282 RGNFLTGPN
-296 NNFTKIYINS
+296 GSTKIYVNS
-306 VKGGDYKVGDLN
+306 VKGGDYEEGLLK
-318 KTVEWD
+318 KTIQWD
-324 KRMCLN
+324 DEMNLGHRFGSID
-330 EQFSSSDKTFEVVI
+330 EAFAVVI
-344 KQELLDGIT
+344 SDDLKKGIT

-365 FINHFTNLKAN
+365 FINHFTDLKAN
-376 DSTPEDSQIEFTG
+376 DSYQNDSQIEFSG
-389 TVDKTVLAGAYVDEN
+389 TVDKTVLAGAYVDEK

-413 TSWNTSDDI
+413 TSRDTSDDI

-449 SDGKTYITGNYGGT
+449 SDGKTYITGNYDGT

-468 AEGNG
+468 AEDNG

-478 HIYIGNGVNAAG
+478 YIYIGNGVNADS
-490 TKLLGNNKKS
+490 TKLLGNNKTS
-500 GNSGATLEVSENGNK
+500 GNSGATLEVSGNGNK

-530 TLNGGTVLKVTDADL
+530 TLNGYTVLKVTDADL

-550 NVKTLAKGTVY
+550 NVETLSGGTVY
-561 HEGDKVTLLNSQNAI
+561 HEGDRVTLLNSQNAI
-576 TGNVENIGINDD
+576 TGNVENIGVNDD

-737 AVRYENSHGV
+737 AARYENSHGV

-819 QDKFDLDSI
+819 QDEFDLDSI

>member
-14 IMAALLSGGMLVVLS
+14 IMAALLSGGMLAVLS

-39 ADNYTVTITDGMNIT
+39 AENNYTVTITDENIT
-54 EDVYGNKG
+54 ENVYGNKG

-99 RGEYRVKNSVVEI
+99 IGEYRVKNSVVEI

-122 GGRGYYSRSSGWS
+122 GGRGYYSRSSGWN

-241 ETGNNLIVDDWNGIE
+241 ETGNNLIVDDWNGIK

-266 IFENIDLN
+266 IFENIDFN
-274 KSMLLKIT
+274 KGMLLEVKDPIT
-282 SDDFERGNFLCDYN
+282 RGNFLTGPN
-296 NNFTKIYINS
+296 GSTKIYVNS
-306 VKGGDYKVGDLN
+306 VKGGDYEEGLLN
-318 KTVEWD
+318 KTIQWD
-324 KRMCLN
+324 DEMNLKHR
-330 EQFSSSDKTFEVVI
+330 FSSIDEAFAVVI
-344 KQELLDGIT
+344 SDDLKKGIT

-365 FINHFTNLKAN
+365 FINHFTNLKAD
-376 DSTPEDSQIEFTG
+376 DSISEDSQIEFTG
-389 TVDKTVLAGAYVDEN
+389 TVYKTVLAGAYFDEN

-413 TSWNTSDDI
+413 TSWDTSDDI
-422 TYLTIEDGL
+422 TYLTIENGL
-431 KTNASVVTGVYA
+431 TTNASVVTGVYA

-449 SDGKTYITGNYGGT
+449 SDGKTYITGNYDGT

-468 AEGNG
+468 AEDNG

-478 HIYIGNGVNAAG
+478 YIYIGNGVNADS
-490 TKLLGNNKKS
+490 TMLLGNNKTS
-500 GNSGATLEVSENGNK
+500 GNSGATLEVSGNGNK

-520 RFDNINFNNV
+520 RFDDIDFNNV
-530 TLNGGTVLKVTDADL
+530 TLNGDTVLKVIDADL

-576 TGNVENIGINDD
+576 TGNVENIGVNDD

-594 AQELTVSASQSDA
+594 AQELTVSASKSDA

-737 AVRYENSHGV
+737 AARYENSHGV

-819 QDKFDLDSI
+819 QDEFDLDSI

-873 TQSLQGSSVMAE
+873 TRSLQGSSYMAE
-885 IGLNYQPT
+885 VGFNYQPT
-893 PNSPWSFDLNMRGYT
+893 PESPWSFDLNMRGYA
-908 GERQGGSFNVQATY
+908 GEREGATFNVQATY

>member
-14 IMAALLSGGMLVVLS
+14 IMAALLSGGMLAVLS

-39 ADNYTVTITDGMNIT
+39 AENNYTVTITDENIT
-54 EDVYGNKG
+54 ENVYGNKG

-81 IGSSENSVEI
+81 IGSSENSVKI

-99 RGEYRVKNSVVEI
+99 IGEYRVKNSVVEI

-122 GGRGYYSRSSGWS
+122 GGRGYYSRSSGWN

-274 KSMLLKIT
+274 KGMLLEVKDPIT
-282 SDDFERGNFLCDYN
+282 RGNFLTGPN
-296 NNFTKIYINS
+296 GSTKIYVNS
-306 VKGGDYKVGDLN
+306 VKGGDYEEGLLK
-318 KTVEWD
+318 KTIQWD
-324 KRMCLN
+324 DEMNLGHRFGSID
-330 EQFSSSDKTFEVVI
+330 EAFAVVI
-344 KQELLDGIT
+344 SDDLKKGIT
-353 GYYYGNRENNGI
+353 GYYYGNRENNCI
-365 FINHFTNLKAN
+365 FINHFTDLKAN
-376 DSTPEDSQIEFTG
+376 DSYQNDSQIEFSG
-389 TVDKTVLAGAYVDEN
+389 TVDKTVLAGAYVDEK

-413 TSWNTSDDI
+413 TSWDTSDDI

-449 SDGKTYITGNYGGT
+449 SDGKTYITGNYDGT

-468 AEGNG
+468 AEDNG

-478 HIYIGNGVNAAG
+478 YIYIGNGVNADS
-490 TKLLGNNKKS
+490 TKLLGNNKTS
-500 GNSGATLEVSENGNK
+500 GNSGATLEVSGNGNK

-530 TLNGGTVLKVTDADL
+530 TLNGDTVLKVTDADL

-550 NVKTLAKGTVY
+550 NVETLAGGTVY
-561 HEGDKVTLLNSQNAI
+561 HEGDKVTLLNSQDAI
-576 TGNVENIGINDD
+576 TGNVENICVNDD

-644 ADSINTISRDGKYG
+644 ADSLNTISRDGKYG

-667 NRSKYDV
+667 NSSKYDV

-737 AVRYENSHGV
+737 AARYENSHGV
-747 YTEGSLRAGMLKN
+747 YTEGSLHAGMLKN

-819 QDKFDLDSI
+819 QDEFDLDSI

-873 TQSLQGSSVMAE
+873 TRSLHGSSVMAE

-908 GERQGGSFNVQATY
+908 GEHQGGSFNVQATY